1 MVRELARQSKG
12 LGFESRMGM
21 DVCVVCMF
29 VCLSVFVCSE
39 YTGTYV
45 LVKSVEY
52 KVRTALAYDVAP
64 LGARLGVDLVT

>member
-1 MVRELARQSKG
+1 MVKELTRRSKG

-21 DVCVVCMF
+21 DVCVVYMF

-45 LVKSVEY
+45 LIKSVES
-52 KVRTALAYDVAP
+52 KVPTALAYDVA
-64 LGARLGVDLVT
+64 